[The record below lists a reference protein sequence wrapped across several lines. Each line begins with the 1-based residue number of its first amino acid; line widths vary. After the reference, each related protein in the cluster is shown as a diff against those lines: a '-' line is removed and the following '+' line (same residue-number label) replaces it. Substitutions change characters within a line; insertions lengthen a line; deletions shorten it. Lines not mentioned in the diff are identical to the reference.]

1 MKDILYKKRCNSKE
15 RTKIFSVLQKTEDPD
30 CVTTIRKAF
39 RYEVFAGQKE
49 NVSQLE
55 APQVYIRKVLN
66 TRKSLE
72 KFTFKVHGTF
82 YLTHKESLLRVDF
95 QHTLN
100 IHLAWKSKLLSPQKS
115 ELLT

>member
-1 MKDILYKKRCNSKE
+1 MFS
-15 RTKIFSVLQKTEDPD
+15 IFQKTDDPD

-39 RYEVFAGQKE
+39 RYEVYPGQKE
-49 NVSQLE
+49 QLSQLE

-72 KFTFKVHGTF
+72 KFTFKVRGSF
-82 YLTHKESLLRVDF
+82 YLTQKESLLRVDF

-100 IHLAWKSKLLSPQKS
+100 IHLAWKSKSLSPQKS
-115 ELLT
+115 ELLA